1 MEACYARTVSAE
13 ELKIGQL
20 AKRMGLNPRTIRFYE
35 QAGVL
40 PEPERTVG
48 GYRVYTADDEARL
61 RFIKAAQ
68 RLGLKLGEIKEVL
81 AFRDRQERPCPYV
94 ADLIT
99 TRLTEIDQRMRDLQT
114 LRQELTGLQRR
125 INEDGVAPAK
135 SRFCHFIETAA
146 PDDTA
151 LENQ

>member
-1 MEACYARTVSAE
+1 MEACYARVVSVE

-94 ADLIT
+94 ADLIA

-125 INEDGVAPAK
+125 INEEGVAPGK